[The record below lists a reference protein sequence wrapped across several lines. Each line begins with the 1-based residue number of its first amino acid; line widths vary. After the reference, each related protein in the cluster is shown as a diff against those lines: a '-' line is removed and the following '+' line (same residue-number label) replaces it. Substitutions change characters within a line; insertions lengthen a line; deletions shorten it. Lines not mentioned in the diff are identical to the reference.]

1 MAKQAKISHAEP
13 MLATLIEK
21 PFNDP
26 DWLYEVKWDGFR
38 IISHL
43 SKRNVTLR
51 SRKGEN
57 YTKKYLPVV
66 EALQKLNIDAILD
79 GELIAI
85 DPTGKPNFDEVQRW
99 DGFLPLQYYLFD
111 IISLDGKSLIDKPL
125 TARKD
130 ILRKIIPEDHDI
142 LKFSDSFDDGIA
154 LFNQLEALDWEGI
167 IAKRKDSIYQPGKRT
182 KNWLKIPTRKQ
193 QEFVV
198 GGWAESTSGRPFR
211 TLIFG
216 YYENNKLVYQ
226 GHAGGGFKEKDMP
239 AIFQRLKKLETKKSP
254 FANTDVLL
262 KYAETPVHW
271 VKPELVIQ
279 VKYATTTR
287 SGMIRKPASFLG
299 FREDKNPKEVVLEK
313 PEKAETTL
321 AKQANSKPLKTKNQ
335 HLTTTSE
342 ASNWPTIE
350 SIPITSEDTFNI
362 EGNKMKLTNVEK
374 ELWKGVTKADLISYY
389 HHIAPYML
397 PHLQGRPLSLHIKHI
412 KPTVEGL
419 YIKDIEGR
427 QPSWAEIFNTKRKH
441 KKEGARDE
449 IDYLVCNEEA
459 TLLWLVN
466 LGCIDINPWTSHVGN
481 PEQPDYIIIDLDPTD
496 EDFGKAVTAA
506 MAAQEYFKTHKL
518 KAFPKTSGKTGMHLY
533 IPCRNI
539 DFPLARAIA
548 EHICNE
554 IHQLAPKITTTSV
567 SINSRGNKLY
577 LDPNQN
583 DYADTVA
590 APYSVRPHK
599 LPTVSTPLEWK
610 EIKPGLDPHAF
621 TMAAV
626 QKRLEKK
633 GDLFAGALDEKVAVL
648 NSKKILTLT

>member
-1 MAKQAKISHAEP
+1 MAKEAKIAHVEP

-21 PFNDP
+21 PFNHP

-38 IISHL
+38 VISHL
-43 SKRNVTLR
+43 SKLDITLR

-66 EALQKLNIDAILD
+66 EALQQLNINAILD

-85 DPTGKPNFDEVQRW
+85 DASGKPNFDEVQRW
-99 DGFLPLQYYLFD
+99 NGSLPLQYYLFD
-111 IISLDGKSLIDKPL
+111 IIALNGKSLIDKPL

-130 ILRKIIPEDHDI
+130 LLRKIVPKDHDI
-142 LKFSDSFDDGIA
+142 LKFSDSFDDGID
-154 LFNQLEALDWEGI
+154 LFKQVEALDWEGI
-167 IAKRKDSIYQPGKRT
+167 IAKQKDSIYLPGKRT

-216 YYENNKLVYQ
+216 YYEFGKLIYQ

-239 AIFQRLKKLETKKSP
+239 AIYQRLKKLETKKSP
-254 FANTDVLL
+254 FVNTDVVL
-262 KYAETPVHW
+262 KYTDTPVHW

-287 SGMIRKPASFLG
+287 SGMIRKPATFLG
-299 FREDKNPKEVVLEK
+299 FREDKEPKEVVLEK
-313 PEKAETTL
+313 PAETEMA
-321 AKQANSKPLKTKNQ
+321 AKTATYANAAKPTKRK
-335 HLTTTSE
+335 LPSTSA
-342 ASNWPTIE
+342 ASNWPIIE
-350 SIPITSEDTFNI
+350 SIPITSEEIFNI
-362 EGNKMKLTNVEK
+362 EGNKIELTNVEK
-374 ELWKGVTKADLISYY
+374 ELWKGITKADLISYY
-389 HHIAPYML
+389 HHVAPYML

-419 YIKDIEGR
+419 YIKDMEGR
-427 QPSWAEIFNTKRKH
+427 QPPWAEVFRTQRKH
-441 KKEGARDE
+441 KKDGARDE
-449 IDYLVCNEEA
+449 IDYLVCNDEA

-481 PEQPDYIIIDLDPTD
+481 PEQPDYIIIDLDPSD

-506 MAAQEYFKTHKL
+506 LAAHEYFKTHML
-518 KAFPKTSGKTGMHLY
+518 KAFPKTSGKTGLHLY

-539 DFPLARAIA
+539 DFSLARTIA
-548 EHICNE
+548 EHICTE
-554 IHQLAPKITTTSV
+554 IHQQVPRITTTSV

-610 EIKPGLDPHAF
+610 ELKPGFDPRMF
-621 TMAAV
+621 TV
-626 QKRLEKK
+626 QTIPQRLQKK
-633 GDLFAGALDEKVAVL
+633 GDLFEGVLDEKVALL
-648 NSKKILTLT
+648 NSKKLLSLI